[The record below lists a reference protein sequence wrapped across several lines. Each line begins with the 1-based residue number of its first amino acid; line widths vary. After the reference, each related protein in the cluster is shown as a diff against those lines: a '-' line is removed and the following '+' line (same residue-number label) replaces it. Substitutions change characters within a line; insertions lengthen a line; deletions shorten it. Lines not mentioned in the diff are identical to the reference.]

1 MICHS
6 NLSKKLNTHSLLWKQ
21 KWNKYHC
28 DVTPVVAQH
37 LLPVVLVWEQNVL
50 MKHLVL
56 SRLLKS

>member
-1 MICHS
+1 MIGHA
-6 NLSKKLNTHSLLWKQ
+6 NLSKKLDTHFLLWKQ

-28 DVTPVVAQH
+28 DITLVVSQH
-37 LLPVVLVWEQNVL
+37 LLPVALVWEQNVL